1 MDIDDL
7 KKEKQ
12 LLESRIDS
20 LIATF
25 LNEHNDV
32 SIKGLEIEIHE
43 TKNVF
48 NTKVICVHTS
58 ISLTL

>member
-32 SIKGLEIEIHE
+32 SIKGIEIHE